1 MRRSLLIFV
10 FLAWSASAQ
19 NAPPEP
25 YPGSI
30 AVAADAEPVAED
42 TAVEL
47 EALTIIS
54 TKTPRKLSEVTEA
67 VSQVSREDLEHW
79 SASSIA
85 DSIFG
90 IPGVDLTGGPRPGG
104 EALVIRGLSGT
115 RVLMSVDGARQNF
128 DGAHRSRLNVD
139 PDLLKSVEILR
150 GPASA
155 IWGSDALGGVLSLTT
170 KDAADFLKPGGTLGG
185 RLKTGFESADGE
197 RKLGGTGFARFGDF
211 DLIADLTTRH
221 PSNLVQGGG
230 VELPYSALD
239 SQAGL
244 AKLTRFIGDD
254 REIGLSFQNF
264 IQRGKTP
271 SNPSKEIADDN
282 PLLDRRNHQQYWS
295 GRYAF
300 ANPEGLFTGANLTIY
315 RSALAIVEDRVG
327 AVRHDTLDFATTGG
341 SVQASLNL
349 TRFDSRITVGAESYT
364 DTAAATRDGAP
375 RSQFPDAK
383 RQATG
388 IFVQNEQTLGRLS
401 LIPGLRYD
409 RFKARS
415 NTDAARATDQDRFSP
430 KLGLGYKLTD
440 WFTLTGSYGEAFR
453 APSLL
458 ETYAQGT
465 HFLGNEFRPNPDLRP
480 ESARNTEFGFRIGL
494 DSLWADDDALT
505 LRGSVF
511 DNKVRDF
518 IETIVVVETEGPF
531 PPALQCAPPAPA
543 VGCVNRNDDGSA
555 NPAVPVLV
563 HVGGYTTSENIPRAR
578 IHGADLESSYR
589 LGALTFKAG
598 YSRLRGENEL
608 TGAPLLSI
616 PADTFSGSAMWTHNR
631 WSLGARLSHA
641 LGQTRV
647 PTDPATGLPAIPATS
662 GYTVTDVFAQ
672 WQPARSLAG
681 LRLNVGVDNLAD
693 THYRRHLN
701 TTADAGRNLRA
712 ALDYQF

>member
-10 FLAWSASAQ
+10 FLAQSAGAQ
-19 NAPPEP
+19 DAPPEP
-25 YPGSI
+25 YSDSI
-30 AVAADAEPVAED
+30 AVVADAEPVPED

-47 EALTIIS
+47 EALTVIS
-54 TKTPRKLSEVTEA
+54 TKTPRKLSEVTDA
-67 VSQVSREDLEHW
+67 VSQVSRADLEHW

-85 DSIFG
+85 DSLFG
-90 IPGVDLTGGPRPGG
+90 IPGLDLTGGPRPGG

-139 PDLLKSVEILR
+139 PDLLKTVEILR

-155 IWGSDALGGVLSLTT
+155 IWGSDALGGVLALTT
-170 KDAADFLKPGGTLGG
+170 KNAADFLKPGETLGG
-185 RLKTGFESADGE
+185 RIKIGFESADGE
-197 RKLGGTGFARFGDF
+197 RKLGGTGFARFGDV

-221 PSNLVQGGG
+221 RSNLVQGGG
-230 VELPYSALD
+230 TELPYSALD

-264 IQRGKTP
+264 IQRGLTP

-282 PLLDRRNHQQYWS
+282 PLLDRRNHQQYLS

-300 ANPEGLFTGANLTIY
+300 VDPDGLFSGAHLTIY

-327 AVRHDTLDFATTGG
+327 AVRHDTLNFSTLGG
-341 SVQASLNL
+341 SAQTSLNFSG
-349 TRFDSRITVGAESYT
+349 TGSRITLGVESYT
-364 DTAAATRDGAP
+364 DRADASRDGAP
-375 RSQFPDAK
+375 RPQFPDAQ
-383 RQATG
+383 RQAIG
-388 IFVQNEQTLGRLS
+388 VFIQNEQTLGRLS

-409 RFKARS
+409 RFKAES
-415 NTDAARATDQDRFSP
+415 NTDVARATDEDRLSP
-430 KLGLGYKLTD
+430 KLGLGYTLTEHL
-440 WFTLTGSYGEAFR
+440 TLTGSYGEAYR

-480 ESARNTEFGFRIGL
+480 ESAKNLELGFRIGL
-494 DSLWADDDALT
+494 DSLWAEDDALT
-505 LRGSVF
+505 VRASVF

-518 IETIVVVETEGPF
+518 IETVVVVETEGPF
-531 PPALQCAPPAPA
+531 PPALQCLPPAPA
-543 VGCVNRNDDGSA
+543 LGCVNRNDDGTA
-555 NPAVPVLV
+555 DPTVPVLV
-563 HVGGYTTSENIPRAR
+563 YVGGYTTSENIPRAR
-578 IHGADLESSYR
+578 LRGIELESAYR
-589 LGALTFKAG
+589 LGALNLKAG
-598 YSRLRGENEL
+598 YSRLRGDNAL

-616 PADTFSGSAMWTHNR
+616 PADTFSGSLIWTIHQ
-631 WSLGARLSHA
+631 WSLGTRLTHA
-641 LGQTRV
+641 LAQPRV
-647 PTDPATGLPAIPATS
+647 PTDAATGLPVIPATS
-662 GYTVTDVFAQ
+662 GYTTTDVFAQ
-672 WQPARSLAG
+672 WQPTASLSG

-693 THYRRHLN
+693 TNYRRHLN